1 MPLTTDFLTMVTFS
15 VLFPTENLPRHEV
28 EIAIQSFSTL
38 YYSVTP
44 KHRRRMQLSLLA
56 ENSIRPLIYSLS
68 NDYGVDAAVMV
79 ASQSEVELAYKNSS
93 LMLIPASGMSKK
105 LAVKALEK
113 GLPVLGYDS
122 YSLRNLVDVSCG
134 ILIPYESRENNVK
147 AFAEILQQLYY
158 DPEAQK
164 MLKQGAENRPSV
176 LRALHRAEQGQF
188 MSRVA

>member
-1 MPLTTDFLTMVTFS
+1 MTTFS
-15 VLFPTENLPRHEV
+15 IVFPADNLPRHEV

-38 YYSVTP
+38 YYNVTP
-44 KHRRRMQLSLLA
+44 KHRRRMQLSLL
-56 ENSIRPLIYSLS
+56 NGDSIRPLIYSLS
-68 NDYGVDAAVMV
+68 KDYGVDAAVMV
-79 ASQSEVELAYKNSS
+79 TSQSEVEEAYINSS
-93 LMLIPASGMSKK
+93 LMLIPGSGLAKK

-134 ILIPYESRENNVK
+134 ILIPYKSREDNVK

-176 LRALHRAEQGQF
+176 LRALHRAKDDQF
-188 MSRVA
+188 MSKVA

>member
-1 MPLTTDFLTMVTFS
+1 MNTFS
-15 VLFPTENLPRHEV
+15 IVFPTDNLPRHEV

-44 KHRRRMQLSLLA
+44 KHRRRMQLSLLNG
-56 ENSIRPLIYSLS
+56 ERIRPLIDSLS
-68 NDYGVDAAVMV
+68 NDYRVNSAVV
-79 ASQSEVELAYKNSS
+79 IAPQDEVEEVYEKSS

-105 LAVKALEK
+105 LAVQALEK
-113 GLPVLGYDS
+113 GLPVLGYES

-134 ILIPYESRENNVK
+134 VLIPYKSREENVK

-176 LRALHRAEQGQF
+176 LRALHRAASAGF
-188 MSRVA
+188 MSKVA